1 MRGTEGVT
9 PLTRMKAICLPV
21 APVVRHEEA
30 VRVNG
35 VAERFGRRLRAAWA
49 ARSGHGDPSGGAP
62 WTAKG
67 GCNQHDELPQ
77 DKRQE
82 QRTNHRTRHDIKDED
97 QAETTR
103 RQERTEDP
111 EPTSEFTSG
120 LESGFSAPTLRR
132 LGPVSIHTTVT
143 TISHGPVG
151 MGQVWYRVM
160 GVAGVT
166 TAQVTY
172 RAGDHDPQV
181 RRVRF
186 VGSGGTA
193 RSLGFTPGE
202 VVASD
207 ADLRVLARAF
217 TGEYLTHGV
226 KTVRSRLSRI
236 AAAPVRDAVA
246 ARLFEVDLV
255 ASEVFAAKESA
266 GWWSALNRAADR
278 DRTVSLLTARG
289 VLRVARSHQVDV
301 DPDDLW
307 SRLGAAS
314 RSAASGD
321 VDLGSR
327 ATGFTDL
334 ILDLEFTDVD
344 LGRSIW
350 ERAFELAEEVEVVG
364 NAGYELTLTLPKSFS
379 LAALSGD
386 PARMDD
392 WFELMQDAADH
403 ALARLMAEAGFCST
417 GHRGDGQDVTV
428 MPANGWAGFTATE
441 ISSRAGDPH
450 LHVHCTLPNVLV
462 GRDHLVRT
470 MADGGRELHVNAP
483 RFAAWGQA
491 YAVREALARGLVTSA
506 EFDVEPFQWNVGG
519 FDPRTLD
526 LFSKARRAVQDEAAG
541 DDASAMSAW
550 TRAGRDRA
558 AKRRI
563 TGAKSDDQPTWT
575 QLRERCR
582 TEATAEGIDLDA
594 ERDRIVTANW
604 AQPPTWT
611 DGQWAWAIEGAV
623 CSNSATTSR
632 AKVLAHVDLAT
643 ALLPVT
649 ERERITSQ
657 VLGGA
662 FARSH
667 PSHDLG
673 MKSGGHQFASRPI
686 LEMEHELTEM
696 FVGGL
701 GVIGGKLRD
710 EAVGLAADRFAI
722 RSGFG
727 LNDEQIRAVY
737 AMGQSADVIT
747 LVSGVAGS
755 GKTSVLSVLNDAM
768 GKGRRRLLV
777 TSTANVAAAKAGD
790 ESGAPWMNL
799 RQLALRLQDPKVSAR
814 LFDVVVIDEASLAD
828 VRSIHVVAEH
838 CVKHGRQMILMGD
851 HRQLKAVGAGEIYNI
866 LCANHPESVIRLERN
881 QRQQTESGRVI
892 AGALHTRHFTR
903 AWDVLHDESRIV
915 VVRGAAQKI
924 SAVAAMVVDQMAEHG
939 LGEVT
944 CDAVTN
950 AEVDAINARVHEHL
964 VDSGAVDARSV
975 REFRQR
981 GRSLAV
987 GVGTVLRLVEPT
999 GPRTAAGERLHRS
1012 QRASVVTTVGAKV
1025 QVQMDDGSTR
1035 ALTPAA
1041 LLRHFAYG
1049 YAGTVHKVQ
1058 GQTSAVHVSAL
1069 SPMKDA
1075 ASMYVSASRARL
1087 GVFFVADAT
1096 EFLADAEL
1104 GHTRTWGKAQF
1115 DDAVIDRIESVFLGR
1130 TETIDSAAASM
1141 VPKAATPAYSAHAY
1155 GAAGYPAPR
1164 RQEMGMSW

>member
-1 MRGTEGVT
+1 M
-9 PLTRMKAICLPV
+9 
-21 APVVRHEEA
+21 
-30 VRVNG
+30 
-35 VAERFGRRLRAAWA
+35 
-49 ARSGHGDPSGGAP
+49 
-62 WTAKG
+62 
-67 GCNQHDELPQ
+67 
-77 DKRQE
+77 
-82 QRTNHRTRHDIKDED
+82 
-97 QAETTR
+97 
-103 RQERTEDP
+103 
-111 EPTSEFTSG
+111 
-120 LESGFSAPTLRR
+120 
-132 LGPVSIHTTVT
+132 SIHTTVT

-151 MGQVWYRVM
+151 MGQVWYRVT

-166 TAQVTY
+166 TAQVAY
-172 RAGDHDPQV
+172 RAADHDPQV

-186 VGSGGTA
+186 VGTGGTA
-193 RSLGFTPGE
+193 RLLGFTPGE
-202 VVASD
+202 VVASA
-207 ADLRVLARAF
+207 ADVRLVARAF
-217 TGEYLTHGV
+217 SGEYLTHGV

-236 AAAPVRDAVA
+236 AAAPVRDAVV
-246 ARLFEVDLV
+246 ARMAEVGLV
-255 ASEVFAAKESA
+255 ASEVFAVTESA

-278 DRTVSLLTARG
+278 GRTVSLLTARG

-301 DPDDLW
+301 DPEDLW

-314 RSAASGD
+314 RSAAGGD
-321 VDLGSR
+321 VDLDSPT
-327 ATGFTDL
+327 TGFTDL
-334 ILDLEFTDVD
+334 TLDLELADVD
-344 LGRSIW
+344 LGRAIW
-350 ERAFELAEEVEVVG
+350 ERACALAEQVEVVG

-379 LAALSGD
+379 LVALSGD

-417 GHRGDGQDVTV
+417 GHRGDGQEVTV
-428 MPANGWAGFTATE
+428 MPADGWAGFTATE

-462 GRDHLVRT
+462 GRDGLVRT

-506 EFDVEPFQWNVGG
+506 EFDVETFQWKVGG
-519 FDPRTLD
+519 FDQRTLD
-526 LFSKARRAVQDEAAG
+526 LFSKARRSVQDETA
-541 DDASAMSAW
+541 DDDLSAMSAW

-563 TGAKSDDQPTWT
+563 TGAKSGDQPTWT

-582 TEATAEGIDLDA
+582 AEAAAEGIDLDA
-594 ERDRIVTANW
+594 ERDRILTANW
-604 AQPPTWT
+604 PQPPTWT
-611 DGQWAWAIEGAV
+611 DGHWAWAVEGAV
-623 CSNSATTSR
+623 CANSATTSR

-643 ALLPVT
+643 ALLPAS
-649 ERERITSQ
+649 ERERITAQ
-657 VLGGA
+657 VLDGT

-686 LEMEHELTEM
+686 LEMENELTEM
-696 FVGGL
+696 FLAGL
-701 GVIGGKLRD
+701 GVTGPRLRD
-710 EAVGLAADRFAI
+710 EAVGSAADRFAV
-722 RSGFG
+722 RTGFS
-727 LNDEQIRAVY
+727 LNSEQIRAVY
-737 AMGQSADVIT
+737 AMGQSTDAIT

-755 GKTSVLSVLNDAM
+755 GKTSVLSVLNDALE
-768 GKGRRRLLV
+768 KGRKRLLV
-777 TSTANVAAAKAGD
+777 ASTANAAAAKAGD

-799 RQLALRLQDPKVSAR
+799 RQLALRLQDPKVSPR

-838 CVKHGRQMILMGD
+838 CVKHGRQLILMGD
-851 HRQLKAVGAGEIYNI
+851 HRQLKAVGAGEIYNV
-866 LCANHPESVIRLERN
+866 LCARHPLAVIRLERN
-881 QRQQTESGRVI
+881 QRQQTESGRIV
-892 AGALHTRHFTR
+892 ADALHARHFTR

-915 VVRGAAQKI
+915 VVRGPAQKV
-924 SAVAAMVVDQMAEHG
+924 SAVAAMVVDHMAEHG
-939 LGEVT
+939 PGQVT

-950 AEVDAINARVHEHL
+950 AEVDAINARVHDHL
-964 VDSGAVDARSV
+964 VGSGAVDAGSV

-981 GRSLAV
+981 GRSLSV
-987 GVGTVLRLVEPT
+987 GVGTVLRVVEPT
-999 GPRTAAGERLHRS
+999 GPRTAAAERLHRS
-1012 QRASVVTTVGAKV
+1012 QRATVVTTVGAKV
-1025 QVQMDDGSTR
+1025 QVQLDDGSAR

-1075 ASMYVSASRARL
+1075 ASLYVSASRARL

-1104 GHTRTWGKAQF
+1104 QHTRTWGKAQF
-1115 DDAVIDRIESVFLGR
+1115 DDAVIDRIESVYLGR
-1130 TETIDSAAASM
+1130 TETVDSAAASM
-1141 VPKAATPAYSAHAY
+1141 LPKAPAPAYSPHAY
-1155 GAAGYPAPR
+1155 GAAGYSAAGYSAPR
-1164 RQEMGMSW
+1164 RQEVGLSW